1 LKRLAVIA
9 AFMLL
14 VTPQASAAGTWLK
27 SMAAAQKE
35 AKAKNQLIFV
45 DLFAEWCGWCHR
57 FEKEVFPSQVFQQ
70 ASGDLV
76 LLRLDTEDRADGTKY
91 AQQYQ
96 VTSLPTFLL
105 LTPDLTI
112 AGIIRGYAPP
122 NEFSRMLTETRTKF
136 TAFEKKVKNEQSLS
150 RDYQGRLDL
159 AREFTARQGYAQS
172 ETRLKKLVG
181 EKAAPSD
188 VRDQAYYELALAQ
201 VLQKKYD
208 AALKTINTLSTLQ
221 KTGESLERSRIL
233 AGQIYME
240 QGNIAGAANEFR
252 NFKAKFP
259 NSPLNRNIDQ
269 VLPQLERQLGTR
281 R

>member
-1 LKRLAVIA
+1 MKRLAVIA

-14 VTPQASAAGTWLK
+14 VTPQAFAGGTWLK

-35 AKAKNQLIFV
+35 ARAKNQLIFV

-122 NEFSRMLTETRTKF
+122 NEFSRMLTETRTKYAAF
-136 TAFEKKVKNEQSLS
+136 TKKVKNEQALS

-181 EKAAPSD
+181 EKAAPVD

-259 NSPLNRNIDQ
+259 NSPLNRNVDQ